1 MEVSYQPLT
10 RFLSSEQ
17 HLNVPIY
24 QRKYSWEYKHCKK
37 LFNDVVD
44 IGKSDKENH
53 FLGSIVFQL
62 YRKEIDEL
70 YIIDGQQRIT
80 SMSLLILAIAKYL
93 KNNPEIC
100 AKYDISDRKH
110 DDLVKRYLI
119 NPILTENENKLILT
133 EEDNNSY
140 KKIIDSVRFDT
151 KIEKYENDSERIY
164 NNYRYL
170 YNLINEENIKCVL
183 KGTDK
188 LSVVT
193 LNLKNTNA
201 PQEIFESMNS
211 TGKDLRI
218 SDLIRNFLLMDLKP
232 STQNR
237 IYFKHWKNI
246 EQIFEKNNLSF
257 DDFIHNYLVMK
268 LSRAVKK
275 SEVYENFKNFANKNY
290 ENVECLV
297 LDIKK
302 YVGYFS
308 KIMLGKE
315 EDKKLNNA
323 LQSLS
328 KLNYGVI
335 HPFLFRL
342 YDDYTDPDEKLT
354 AGEFVKIVEY
364 TESYAFRRYILGLN
378 TNVLRYVFK
387 DMYDKLDK
395 ENYLES
401 YKYHLNTLVENNY
414 NYRMPTDDE
423 FIEELGRINVLDLK
437 RNTKY
442 WFEKMEGYNTK
453 APVNVYSK
461 DYQIEHIMPQTLTRK
476 WKEDLGKEWK
486 RIHKDYLHTIGNV
499 TLIEYNA
506 ELSNNTYDIKKTK
519 ADRGYIYSSV
529 KMNNYF
535 INVDKWDEEEI
546 LKRKDYLCNIAL
558 KVWEFPEITDEVIE
572 KYKPKKEEK
581 PIEVD
586 DSEFNEIEKLR
597 FEYWKEFYYY
607 LNENDDLFVYPT
619 PNKDNWYSL
628 FFKNGIAHIELT
640 ISVAFKNT
648 VNAHFR
654 IKKNSNEIFDELYS
668 QKEDIES
675 EIGMELEWDKAEDK
689 KISKIGKTLDI
700 DVNDEENWKIAIE
713 WQYDM
718 AVKLYDVFSKRIA
731 EFK

>member
-1 MEVSYQPLT
+1 MEVNYQPLT
-10 RFLSSEQ
+10 RFLSTEQ

-44 IGKSDKENH
+44 IGESTKDNH

-62 YRKEIDEL
+62 YRKEIDEV

-80 SMSLLILAIAKYL
+80 SMSLLILAIAEFL
-93 KNNPEIC
+93 KKHPEVCEEYEIPE
-100 AKYDISDRKH
+100 KTSTNFI
-110 DDLVKRYLI
+110 KRFLI
-119 NPILTENENKLILT
+119 NDLLDENQNKLVLT

-140 KKIIDSVRFDT
+140 KKIIDSVRLNT
-151 KIEKYENDSERIY
+151 KIEKDEKDSERIFS
-164 NNYRYL
+164 NYRYL
-170 YNLINEENIKCVL
+170 YNLIDEENIKSVL
-183 KGTDK
+183 DGINK

-232 STQNR
+232 SKQNM
-237 IYFKHWKNI
+237 IYSKYWKNI
-246 EQIFEKNNLSF
+246 EQVFEKNNLSF

-268 LSRAVKK
+268 LNRIVKK
-275 SEVYENFKNFANKNY
+275 SEVYDNFKKYASKEFDDI
-290 ENVECLV
+290 ECLV
-297 LDIKK
+297 LDIKQ
-302 YVGYFS
+302 YVDYFS

-315 EDKKLNNA
+315 SDKNLNKA
-323 LQSLS
+323 LQTLS
-328 KLNYGVI
+328 RLNYGVI
-335 HPFLFRL
+335 HPFLFKL
-342 YDDYTDPDEKLT
+342 YDDYTDKKLS
-354 AGEFVKIVEY
+354 AEEFVKLVEY
-364 TESYAFRRYILGLN
+364 TESFAFRRYVLGLN
-378 TNVLRYVFK
+378 TNILRRVFK
-387 DMYDKLDK
+387 DMYAKLDK

-401 YKYHLNTLVENNY
+401 YKYHLNALAEENY
-414 NYRMPTDDE
+414 NYRMPNDSE
-423 FIEELGRINVLDLK
+423 FIEKLGRISIFDLK

-442 WFEKMEGYNTK
+442 WFERIEGYNTK

-461 DYQIEHIMPQTLTRK
+461 DYQIEHIMPQTLTK
-476 WKEDLGKEWK
+476 EWKDALGDWK

-499 TLIEYNA
+499 TLFEYNP
-506 ELSNNTYDIKKTK
+506 ELSNKTYEVKKTK
-519 ADRGYIYSSV
+519 PEKGYVFSSV

-535 INVDKWDEEEI
+535 LYVDKWDEEEI
-546 LKRKDYLCNIAL
+546 LKRKDYLCDIAL
-558 KVWEFPEITDEVIE
+558 KIWKFPEVTDETIE
-572 KYKPKKEEK
+572 KYKPKKEER
-581 PIEVD
+581 PIDVD

-718 AVKLYDVFSKRIA
+718 AVKLYDVFSKRIG